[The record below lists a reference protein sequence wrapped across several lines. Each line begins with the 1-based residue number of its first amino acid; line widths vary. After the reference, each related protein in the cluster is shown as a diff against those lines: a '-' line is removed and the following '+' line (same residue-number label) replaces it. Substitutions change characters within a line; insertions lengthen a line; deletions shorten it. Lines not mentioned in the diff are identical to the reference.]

1 MTTPVADRA
10 DRTGWLDVA
19 NLRTSFRTGRR
30 ADPGPPVQAVRGV
43 SFRLER
49 GETVGVVGESGSG
62 KSVTAMSLLDLLPD
76 TATVAADHLTLDGRS
91 IIGLGRQQ
99 LRALRGRQIAMVFQD
114 PMTSLNPLVPIGQ
127 QIGEMFI
134 AHQRGLTRAERKAR
148 VVDLLRQVHI
158 PEPEKRYRS
167 YPHEFSGGMRQ
178 RVMIAM
184 AMALRPQILI
194 ADEPTTALDV
204 TIQDQILRLM
214 RRLQTESGTAI
225 LLITHDLAVV
235 AGLCSRVIVMYGGLI
250 MEEAPVTA
258 LFERPLHPY
267 TIGLI
272 ESLPS
277 FQADSERLTSIPG
290 SPPDMTAT
298 TPGCPFA
305 PRCRYARVRCERQRP
320 GYYSAGPGHR
330 SMCWLLDPAA
340 PATDSPFGAADA
352 SPRRE
357 VTALP

>member
-1 MTTPVADRA
+1 MTATANQTNATPFLNV
-10 DRTGWLDVA
+10 V
-19 NLRTSFRTGRR
+19 NLRTAFRTGGPS
-30 ADPGPPVQAVRGV
+30 DHTPPVQAVRGV
-43 SFRLER
+43 SFHLER

-76 TATVAADHLTLDGRS
+76 TATIRADQLTLDGRS
-91 IIGLGRQQ
+91 ILGLSRKQQ
-99 LRALRGRQIAMVFQD
+99 RSLRGRQIAMVFQD
-114 PMTSLNPLVPIGQ
+114 PMTSLNPLMPIGQ
-127 QIGEMFI
+127 QIAEMFI
-134 AHQRGLTRAERKAR
+134 VHERNLSRAARKQRVL
-148 VVDLLRQVHI
+148 DLLREVHI

-167 YPHEFSGGMRQ
+167 YPYEFSGGMRQ

-214 RRLQTESGTAI
+214 RRLQTESGTSI
-225 LLITHDLAVV
+225 LLITHDLAIV

-250 MEEAPVTA
+250 MEEAPVVS

-267 TIGLI
+267 TMGLLQ
-272 ESLPS
+272 SLPS
-277 FQADSERLTSIPG
+277 LQSDSDRLASIPG
-290 SPPDMTAT
+290 SPPDMTA
-298 TPGCPFA
+298 PGDGCPFA
-305 PRCRYARVRCERQRP
+305 PRCQYARVRCERQRP

-330 SMCWLLDPAA
+330 SMCWLLDPDA
-340 PATDSPFGAADA
+340 PAANSPFGAADA

-357 VTALP
+357 VTPLP